1 MNARVLRVVPSVVR
15 ARFAS
20 ASAEWNGTL
29 KQGKGTISVPSK
41 ACFCFPPALALLFFR
56 FGFPVH

>member
-1 MNARVLRVVPSVVR
+1 MNRTMNILRVAPHVVR

-41 ACFCFPPALALLFFR
+41 ACLCGGSSFLSSFR
-56 FGFPVH
+56 CK